1 MGQRAAKTMTKKQ
14 IKESSSKA
22 FAVRT
27 KDEAIALHESLTS
40 CVDIDRWLDDTKNG
54 AFKLSV
60 SKPENKSDVHGWLK
74 AGEKVFY
81 LVSAGMSK
89 TAIEISFRSYMV
101 YVLKLKAIAE
111 KLANFPTFEE
121 WKAKEKSYLDGLRV
135 VGVTEEQIRA
145 LYDNKKAKLGTLDES
160 ESDDD

>member
-1 MGQRAAKTMTKKQ
+1 MKKQ
-14 IKESSSKA
+14 TVKESSSKA

-27 KDEAIALHESLTS
+27 KEDAIKLHESLTS
-40 CVDIDRWLDDTKNG
+40 CVDIEKWLEDTKNG

-60 SKPENKSDVHGWLK
+60 SKPENESDVHGTMK
-74 AGEKVFY
+74 AGEKNFY

-111 KLANFPTFEE
+111 KLANFPSFDE
-121 WKAKEKSYLDGLRV
+121 WKAKEKSYLDGLRA
-135 VGVTEEQIRA
+135 VGVTDEQIKQ
-145 LYDNKKAKLGTLDES
+145 LYDNKKAKLGTIDES
-160 ESDDD
+160 ESDDE